1 MVFVFL
7 RIINVAIMEKEL
19 YRYNPWWENNT
30 PLWSNL
36 LDRTESFDAILP
48 NISNKQ
54 VVFLT
59 GLRRIGKTSLMKLCI
74 KHLINEKKINPLQIL
89 YVSMDD
95 FLFIGKSIIEI
106 VESYKTIHKIKNE
119 EQVYLLL
126 DEITFVDEYELQLKN
141 LYDKGNS
148 KIFASSSS
156 ASLLKKQKGYL
167 TGRSITL
174 EVLPLSFEMYLQF
187 KNIVVSKSDEHLL
200 ETYFK
205 DYLLTGG
212 IPEYVLTNDAV
223 YINELM
229 DNIIYKDIAA
239 INGIRQTQQLKEY
252 FLLLMERS
260 GKTMSINKVAKV
272 LGISTE
278 TSKRYFDMFCDTFI
292 VSPVTRFGKLN
303 EQLVSPKKIYCCDT
317 GIRTFYTGERD
328 WGALFENYAFLRLK
342 HMSLSYIYENTIELD
357 FISQNKVLMECKF
370 HNEMLSEKQ
379 QLLFDNFKATEK
391 YIVRN
396 YNDIEMI
403 RAKHSSIT
411 SSTN

>member
-1 MVFVFL
+1 
-7 RIINVAIMEKEL
+7 MEKEL

>member
-1 MVFVFL
+1 
-7 RIINVAIMEKEL
+7 MEKEL

-30 PLWSNL
+30 ALWSNL

-54 VVFLT
+54 VVFLS

-106 VESYKTIHKIKNE
+106 VESFKTIHKIKNE
-119 EQVYLLL
+119 EQVYLFL
-126 DEITFVDEYELQLKN
+126 DEITFVNEYELQLKN

-167 TGRSITL
+167 TGRSTTL

-187 KNIVVSKSDEHLL
+187 KNIVVSKADEHLL

-239 INGIRQTQQLKEY
+239 INGIRQTQQLKKY

-328 WGALFENYAFLRLK
+328 FGALFENYAFLRLK
-342 HMSLSYIYENTIELD
+342 HLNLSYVYENTIELD

-370 HNEMLSEKQ
+370 HNEALSEKQ
-379 QLLFDNFKATEK
+379 QLLFDNFKVTEK

-403 RAKHSSIT
+403 RAKHSPIL
-411 SSTN
+411 SSNHQ